1 MKDIVLLFLL
11 VLAGVSAPA
20 SAHHSDA
27 GYDRD
32 TLVAFEGVV
41 NRYVFRN
48 PHIMIY
54 VETEDEQGGI
64 VEWEIETGSVPIMNR
79 SGWTSTL
86 LNEGDVVTIR
96 AHPERSGRN
105 HAILN
110 TMETADGNLW
120 SQIEGDLEATL
131 SASSLEGVWK
141 GLSHTNLRRQFSQI
155 ELMPAASAAKA
166 QYNDFTDDPNL
177 LCIPHP
183 TPFTIASVNYLT
195 GIQIFDNYV
204 ILRNEF
210 LDVNRMVYM
219 DGRGHPEN
227 AERTIEGHSIGWW
240 DDETLVVDTR
250 LFDRF
255 NSGNGIGVPS
265 GFQKHVVERYSL
277 SDDGTRAIV
286 DIFVEDPEFLV
297 EPFNGRQEML
307 YTPHLQLYNYNCEV
321 EAIDE

>member
-1 MKDIVLLFLL
+1 MKVLKIILC
-11 VLAGVSAPA
+11 VTCMA
-20 SAHHSDA
+20 SFHAQGHHSDA

-54 VETEDEQGGI
+54 VETQNGSDEV
-64 VEWEIETGSVPIMNR
+64 VEWEIETGSAPIMTR
-79 SGWTSTL
+79 SGWTSSL
-86 LNEGDVVTIR
+86 LNPGDTVTVR

-105 HAILN
+105 RAILN
-110 TMETADGNLW
+110 TLETADGNLW
-120 SQIEGDLEATL
+120 SQIEGDLEATA

-141 GLSHTNLRRQFSQI
+141 GLSHTNVRRQFSQI
-155 ELMPAASAAKA
+155 ELMPTAIAAKA

-195 GIQIFDNYV
+195 GIELFNDHV

-210 LDVNRMVYM
+210 LDVNRTVYM
-219 DGRGHPEN
+219 DGRDHPEN
-227 AERTIEGHSIGWW
+227 GERTVEGHSIGRWEG
-240 DDETLVVDTR
+240 ETLVVDTR
-250 LFDRF
+250 LFDQF
-255 NSGNGIGVPS
+255 NSGNGVGVPS

-277 SDDGTRAIV
+277 GDDGTRAIV
-286 DIFVEDPEFLV
+286 EIFVEDPEFLA

-307 YTPHLQLYNYNCEV
+307 YTPHLQLYNYNCIP
-321 EAIDE
+321 EAVNE

>member
-1 MKDIVLLFLL
+1 
-11 VLAGVSAPA
+11 
-20 SAHHSDA
+20 
-27 GYDRD
+27 
-32 TLVAFEGVV
+32 
-41 NRYVFRN
+41 
-48 PHIMIY
+48 
-54 VETEDEQGGI
+54 
-64 VEWEIETGSVPIMNR
+64 
-79 SGWTSTL
+79 
-86 LNEGDVVTIR
+86 
-96 AHPERSGRN
+96 
-105 HAILN
+105 
-110 TMETADGNLW
+110 
-120 SQIEGDLEATL
+120 
-131 SASSLEGVWK
+131 
-141 GLSHTNLRRQFSQI
+141 
-155 ELMPAASAAKA
+155 
-166 QYNDFTDDPNL
+166 
-177 LCIPHP
+177 
-183 TPFTIASVNYLT
+183 
-195 GIQIFDNYV
+195 
-204 ILRNEF
+204 
-210 LDVNRMVYM
+210 MVYM